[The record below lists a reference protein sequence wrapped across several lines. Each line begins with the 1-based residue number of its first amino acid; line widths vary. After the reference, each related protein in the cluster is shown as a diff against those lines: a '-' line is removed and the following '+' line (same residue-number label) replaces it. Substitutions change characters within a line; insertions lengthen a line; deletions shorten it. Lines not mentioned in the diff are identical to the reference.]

1 MHAPHI
7 LEDSA
12 IEHIAASLFDCSLPT
27 AEWTH
32 AAHFAAALWLLR
44 YRPGFNAAAMAPI
57 IQRYNLACG
66 KANTDSSGY
75 HETIT
80 RASLAAAAA
89 ALAAQP
95 HAALPTTLDRLLA
108 GPCGQPSWLLTH
120 WRHET
125 LFSPEAR
132 RHWTPPDLKP
142 LPFSL

>member
-1 MHAPHI
+1 MHAPHV
-7 LEDSA
+7 LDDLQ
-12 IEHIAASLFDCSLPT
+12 IERIAAGLVDCSLPAT
-27 AEWTH
+27 EWTH

-44 YRPGFNAAAMAPI
+44 HRPGFNAAAMAPV

-66 KANTDSSGY
+66 NRNTDTSGY

-95 HAALPTTLDRLLA
+95 HAALPMVLDRLLA
-108 GPCGQPSWLLTH
+108 GPCGRSDWLLAH

-125 LFSPEAR
+125 LFTPEAR
-132 RHWTPPDLKP
+132 RHWVPPDLDRMPFP
-142 LPFSL
+142 L